1 MTEFGIGLNLN
12 LVRTLIYIMVK
23 GKNRKFLF
31 ELSIWE
37 LQQIR
42 DAILLTIT
50 GNLLTIFVYL
60 TQDVEKINI
69 YLFFGI
75 RSALFDHGV

>member
-1 MTEFGIGLNLN
+1 
-12 LVRTLIYIMVK
+12 MVK